1 MAFFRM
7 FQLSLEILQYQ
18 PLENPTG
25 SAMRREKGA
34 KSIVNMLHLN
44 PPWYTTCNC
53 EIPDFSQWKGGS
65 GLIAFMTR
73 LTPSRLPE
81 WVCNITLVSRL
92 DQPLYSSLLSS
103 AVLLHFECVEVP
115 HSLWVP
121 QLQAGLCSTHEALSR
136 ELPCSHSFVSFFSS
150 IRFVPRPLKTEL
162 NRSKRKRK

>member
-34 KSIVNMLHLN
+34 KSTVNMLHLN
-44 PPWYTTCNC
+44 PPWYPTCNC
-53 EIPDFSQWKGGS
+53 EIPDFSQWRGGS
-65 GLIAFMTR
+65 GLIALMTR

-92 DQPLYSSLLSS
+92 DQPLYSSSS
-103 AVLLHFECVEVP
+103 HPPLFSPVLF
-115 HSLWVP
+115 S
-121 QLQAGLCSTHEALSR
+121 STLNALKYLTRYGFRNCKRDYAQPTKLFLASCLAHTRLSR
-136 ELPCSHSFVSFFSS
+136 FFPLHVSFHDH
-150 IRFVPRPLKTEL
+150 
-162 NRSKRKRK
+162 